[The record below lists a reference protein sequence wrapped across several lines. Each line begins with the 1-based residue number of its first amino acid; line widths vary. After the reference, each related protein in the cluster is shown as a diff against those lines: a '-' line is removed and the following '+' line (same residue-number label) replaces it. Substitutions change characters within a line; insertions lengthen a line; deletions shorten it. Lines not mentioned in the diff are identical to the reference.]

1 MAGDKV
7 EDKQTKNVQS
17 RYPNRK
23 VNCRVCKEKLVNKP
37 QKYEEQSI
45 CCDCCDKWA
54 HNICAKIDKEKNDA
68 IVKYGLHWYCD
79 FCEEGAASLHERL
92 VLLQTDQANLR
103 TEVAKI
109 DERVGKCEQSDS
121 DMLIRIKACETSG
134 ELLELKISEL
144 RTELTE
150 KINDQTK
157 TPADP
162 PITFSQ
168 LNDDQEF
175 KNALD
180 QMVNTAMIDATKKPN
195 EKRNA
200 WGTTNVPKPTTAFTD
215 IMSDQIKD
223 DVHEQL
229 QIDKLKLNLIV
240 RGIPEQSD
248 DENEDDEDRVTS
260 LIRENL
266 GIEPAIVNIERCGKA
281 QPDKIRPLRLFL
293 SDAKNRKII
302 LQKAKDLRKSQD
314 DYVARNVY
322 INPDLTMKQQIDA
335 KNLRDLLR
343 VMRTQNKDK
352 VFKISEGKV
361 VEVKDQQPRPQ
372 TPITPST

>member
-1 MAGDKV
+1 
-7 EDKQTKNVQS
+7 
-17 RYPNRK
+17 
-23 VNCRVCKEKLVNKP
+23 
-37 QKYEEQSI
+37 
-45 CCDCCDKWA
+45 
-54 HNICAKIDKEKNDA
+54 
-68 IVKYGLHWYCD
+68 
-79 FCEEGAASLHERL
+79 
-92 VLLQTDQANLR
+92 
-103 TEVAKI
+103 
-109 DERVGKCEQSDS
+109 
-121 DMLIRIKACETSG
+121 MLG
-134 ELLELKISEL
+134 
-144 RTELTE
+144 
-150 KINDQTK
+150 
-157 TPADP
+157 
-162 PITFSQ
+162 
-168 LNDDQEF
+168 
-175 KNALD
+175 
-180 QMVNTAMIDATKKPN
+180 
-195 EKRNA
+195 
-200 WGTTNVPKPTTAFTD
+200 GTTNLPKPTTAFTD

-240 RGIPEQSD
+240 RGIPEESD

-343 VMRTQNKDK
+343 VTRTQNKDK